1 MAITKIWAIK
11 CRVEDAID
19 YTTNEE
25 KTLNLNYEIEN
36 DTEEFKEDY
45 ESEYDKYYEEETP
58 NIYNDFD
65 VSFNYAT
72 NPEKTEQQHYI
83 TALNCF
89 KETAKEEMKITKEQ
103 YGKLGGIVAFHLVQS
118 FKENE
123 VSPEIAHEIGVRLAE
138 EIFGERFEVVVSTH
152 LNTKCYHNHF
162 IINSVSRI
170 DGMKYYDTHTTYAR
184 IREVSDELC
193 REYKLSVLKEKIT
206 NKTNISYTNF
216 QKKYQNTP
224 YYKTTKADIDK
235 AIRQAY
241 TYDDFENILS
251 KMGYTLTY
259 RANKLSV
266 CANNYK
272 RNIRI
277 ERAFGKEY
285 TIERIEK
292 RIFEENDTRVPFHD
306 VYSGRR
312 LYTKKKK
319 SIRTKVDK
327 KYRTSLYRLYLY
339 YRYKLNQ
346 YRNNDDNKTLTP
358 EQQQAIKQMEQY
370 SEDARFLSSK
380 KIHTSEELFLYKQA
394 LLLELE
400 NLDLEYMKVIRNG
413 STTLTKG
420 EIQYKTNLLKK
431 EVEICKRIEER
442 IPKIK
447 EELKPKDEG
456 KEQGKESVQIE
467 HGRRC
472 SRANI

>member
-11 CRVEDAID
+11 CRIEDVID

-25 KTLNLNYEIEN
+25 KTLNPSYELEEN
-36 DTEEFKEDY
+36 REEFDEDY
-45 ESEYDKYYEEETP
+45 GSEYEKYYDEETP

-65 VSFNYAT
+65 VSFDYAT
-72 NPEKTEQQHYI
+72 NPEKTEQQYYI

-162 IINSVSRI
+162 IINSVSRL
-170 DGMKYYDTHTTYAR
+170 DGLKYYDTHTTYSK

-193 REYKLSVLKEKIT
+193 REYKLSVLKEQIT
-206 NKTNISYTNF
+206 NKTNISYANF

-241 TYDDFENILS
+241 TYEDFENILN
-251 KMGYTLTY
+251 KMGYKLTY
-259 RANKLSV
+259 RADKLSV
-266 CANNYK
+266 CADNYK

-277 ERAFGKEY
+277 ERAFGREY
-285 TIERIEK
+285 TLERIKK
-292 RIFEENDTRVPFHD
+292 RILEENYTRVPFHD
-306 VYSGRR
+306 VYGSRRFFMKGKKRR
-312 LYTKKKK
+312 LNK
-319 SIRTKVDK
+319 IDK
-327 KYRTSLYRLYLY
+327 KHRTSLYRLYLY
-339 YRYKLNQ
+339 YRYKLSQ
-346 YRNNDDNKTLTP
+346 YKNNDDKKTLTP

-370 SEDARFLSSK
+370 SEDARFLFSK
-380 KIHTSEELFLYKQA
+380 NIHTSDELLLYKQA

-400 NLDLEYMKVIRNG
+400 NLDLEYMKIIRKG
-413 STTLTKG
+413 KTRLTKS
-420 EIQYKTNLLKK
+420 EIQYKTKLLKK

-447 EELKPKDEG
+447 EELKPKDEE
-456 KEQGKESVQIE
+456 KEQGKESMQIE
-467 HGRRC
+467 YRR
-472 SRANI
+472 

>member
-11 CRVEDAID
+11 CRVENAID
-19 YTTNEE
+19 YTTNEK
-25 KTLNLNYEIEN
+25 KTLNPTYKSGDNK
-36 DTEEFKEDY
+36 EEFKKDY
-45 ESEYDKYYEEETP
+45 ESEYEKYYDEETP

-65 VSFNYAT
+65 ASFTYAT
-72 NPEKTEQQHYI
+72 NPEKTEQQYYI

-123 VSPEIAHEIGVRLAE
+123 VSPEIAHEIGVKLAK

-162 IINSVSRI
+162 IINSVSRL
-170 DGMKYYDTHTTYAR
+170 DGMKYYDTHTSYAR
-184 IREVSDELC
+184 IREISDELC

-206 NKTNISYTNF
+206 KNTNISYTNF
-216 QKKYQNTP
+216 QKKYQSTP
-224 YYKTTKADIDK
+224 YYKNTKLDIDK
-235 AIRQAY
+235 AIKQAY
-241 TYDDFENILS
+241 TYEDFEDILN
-251 KMGYTLTY
+251 KMGYILTY

-292 RIFEENDTRVPFHD
+292 RILEENDTRVPFHD
-306 VYSGRR
+306 AYGSKRFYMKGKR
-312 LYTKKKK
+312 K
-319 SIRTKVDK
+319 SLTRINK

-346 YRNNDDNKTLTP
+346 YRNNDGKKVLTP
-358 EQQQAIKQMEQY
+358 EQRQAIKQMNQY

-380 KIHTSEELFLYKQA
+380 KIYTNEELLLYKQT

-400 NLDLEYMKVIRNG
+400 NLDLEYIKIIRNG
-413 STTLTKG
+413 NTTLTKT
-420 EIQYKTNLLKK
+420 EIQQKTNLIKK

-442 IPKIK
+442 IPSIK
-447 EELKPKDEG
+447 KELSSMYEE
-456 KEQGKESVQIE
+456 KEQEKESVQIE
-467 HGRRC
+467 YRR
-472 SRANI
+472 